1 MAENRTLARP
11 YANALFEVARDGG
24 DLDGWSKALASAAAV
39 AQNEDAQSFFASPKV
54 SDAERVS
61 LVVELAQGG
70 PLASGH
76 GQNLL
81 RLLAENDRFEVL
93 PEIAARFEEL
103 KAKFENSVEVSLI
116 SATPVDPAIAAK
128 IKAALQKRLGRSV
141 ELNESIDP
149 DLVGG
154 AIIRADDMVIDGSI
168 RTRLG
173 QLAQAMKR

>member
-11 YANALFEVARDGG
+11 YANALFEVARGGG
-24 DLDGWSKALASAAAV
+24 DLAGWSNALAKAAAV
-39 AQNEDAQSFFASPKV
+39 AQNEDAQAFFASPNV
-54 SDAERVS
+54 TDGERVS
-61 LVVELAQGG
+61 LVTDLAQGG
-70 PLASGH
+70 PLATEH

-81 RLLAENDRFEVL
+81 RLLAENDRLEVL
-93 PEIAARFEEL
+93 PEIAERFDEL
-103 KAKFENSVEVSLI
+103 KANFENSVEVSLI
-116 SATPVDPAIAAK
+116 SATPVDAEIAAK

-149 DLVGG
+149 ELVGG

>member
-11 YANALFEVARDGG
+11 YANALFEVARDSG
-24 DLDGWSKALASAAAV
+24 DLAGWSSALANAAAV
-39 AQNEDAQSFFASPKV
+39 AQNENAQAFFASPSV
-54 SDAERVS
+54 TDSERVS
-61 LVVELAQGG
+61 IVSELAQGG
-70 PLASGH
+70 PLAGEH

-81 RLLAENDRFEVL
+81 RLLAENDRLEVL

-103 KAKFENSVEVSLI
+103 KAKFENSVEVSLV
-116 SATPVDPAIAAK
+116 SATPVDPEIAAK